1 MSIHRC
7 RVCNQ
12 VWEVPPYE
20 ESSTTIIYCEAKA
33 CAGIRKDI
41 EALPDGQ
48 ADEMTIKRIIQ
59 AHGAGEA

>member
-20 ESSTTIIYCEAKA
+20 ESATLLIFCEAKA
-33 CAGIRKDI
+33 CADIRKEV
-41 EALPDGQ
+41 EALPDGH
-48 ADEMTIKRIIQ
+48 ADETTIKRII
-59 AHGAGEA
+59 AGEA